1 MLRIVWVPK
10 IYKNFSFLEIIEEC
24 QDALKEAQEN
34 LVNVKLLNSQHK
46 KMVADWVAYE
56 IQYSNFSEEE
66 KEQSLREL
74 ISYMK
79 QFN

>member
-10 IYKNFSFLEIIEEC
+10 IYKNFSFLEIVEEC

-74 ISYMK
+74 IAYMK
-79 QFN
+79 QFD

>member
-74 ISYMK
+74 IAYMK

>member
-1 MLRIVWVPK
+1 MDVFQKVKAQRI
-10 IYKNFSFLEIIEEC
+10 
-24 QDALKEAQEN
+24 AQEN